1 MASVLPKAGAAV
13 NILPWF
19 SWYFQRSSTVRWC
32 VKRRCCLFH
41 NHFVV
46 FHQMSTLYSQCESG
60 TDSRLTE
67 DNNICW
73 WDVMGKFLS
82 GKNTWPVF
90 VSTAARKMWQTRFN
104 FFFPQAPS
112 PTYRG
117 LSPSTRRYTHADVRE
132 PSWRWSAIFTP
143 PGVSRNTTS
152 VTAGGWETAACGFP
166 SATPGSAAEASPRR
180 GCARLG
186 SRTRRCISTGLT
198 ATGSPKWKQTKNR
211 CTSYV
216 STEMWVQAQNSWQ
229 CLLQL
234 DPPMSRKTSD
244 LKLQQE
250 LLYGYI
256 QSFQI
261 NQRAFIENRDFW
273 VYFKV

>member
-1 MASVLPKAGAAV
+1 MVGWQRTITSVGETWWESSSVGK
-13 NILPWF
+13 ILGP
-19 SWYFQRSSTVRWC
+19 
-32 VKRRCCLFH
+32 CLFPL
-41 NHFVV
+41 
-46 FHQMSTLYSQCESG
+46 QPEKYDKL
-60 TDSRLTE
+60 DL
-67 DNNICW
+67 I
-73 WDVMGKFLS
+73 
-82 GKNTWPVF
+82 
-90 VSTAARKMWQTRFN
+90 
-104 FFFPQAPS
+104 FFFRQAPS

-117 LSPSTRRYTHADVRE
+117 LSPSARRYTHADVRE